1 MSGDNRSGA
10 RPAVKWHVLVACF
23 LAYAFDAMDF
33 MLLALAMPAIIAEW
47 NLSLSDAGLL
57 GTATLAGV
65 GLSSVVIGWYA
76 DNYGR
81 RPALIASLVVFGVL
95 TGAIA
100 LARGWTDLMV
110 LRFLA
115 GLGLGGVWGVAAAF
129 ISETWPAEQR
139 GRATSFVLGSWPI
152 GFGCAAFIAS
162 IILPSYGWRALFLC
176 GLGAVVAALYT
187 ALFVPE
193 SAAWAEQREQRRHSA
208 AGRQRVSVGELFAPE
223 YLRTTVFGTLASASA
238 LVGYWGANTWVP
250 TYLVR
255 DRGLDAADMSWFV
268 VMLNIGMFVG
278 YQAFGWL
285 ADKIGRPAALL
296 WSFGGAVVMLPIYGL
311 SANTTLLF
319 WLGPVVALFFCYAG
333 IFGSYFSE
341 LYPARIRSL
350 GAGFCFN
357 VGRGISALAPF
368 VLGIIAARYGLG
380 VSVAL
385 CAVGFLFA
393 ALFTVLLARSPRPT
407 QTGQAQRLVQEAS
420 AAAKTT

>member
-1 MSGDNRSGA
+1 MSGEYSPDA
-10 RPAVKWHVLVACF
+10 RPAVKWHVLIACF

-33 MLLALAMPAIIAEW
+33 MLLALAMPAMISEW
-47 NLSLSDAGLL
+47 NLSLSEAGLL

-65 GLSSVVIGWYA
+65 GLSSIVVGWYA

-81 RPALIASLVVFGVL
+81 RPALMASLVVFGVL

-100 LARGWTDLMV
+100 LARGWADLMV

-129 ISETWPAEQR
+129 ISETWPAAQR
-139 GRATSFVLGSWPI
+139 SRATAFVLGSWPI
-152 GFGCAAFIAS
+152 GFGGAALIAAVV
-162 IILPSYGWRALFLC
+162 LPSYGWRALFLC
-176 GLGAVVAALYT
+176 GLGAVVAAIYT
-187 ALFVPE
+187 AVFVPE
-193 SAAWAEQREQRRHSA
+193 SAAWADQRAQRRRSA
-208 AGRQRVSVGELFAPE
+208 SEPQRVSIGELFAPE
-223 YLRTTVFGTLASASA
+223 YLRTTLFGTLASASA
-238 LVGYWGANTWVP
+238 LVGYWGANTWIP
-250 TYLVR
+250 TYLVK

-268 VMLNIGMFVG
+268 IMLNIGMFVG

-311 SANTTLLF
+311 TANTTLLF

-368 VLGIIAARYGLG
+368 VLGIVATRYSLG

-393 ALFTVLLARSPRPT
+393 ALFTLLLARSPKP
-407 QTGQAQRLVQEAS
+407 ALASQEEARI
-420 AAAKTT
+420 